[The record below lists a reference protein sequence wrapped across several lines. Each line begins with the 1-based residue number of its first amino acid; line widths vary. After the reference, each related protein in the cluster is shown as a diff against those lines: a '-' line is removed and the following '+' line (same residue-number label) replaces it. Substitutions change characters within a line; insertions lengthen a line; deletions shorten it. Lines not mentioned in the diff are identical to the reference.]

1 MAVDAERFD
10 PREKFDP
17 KDIADALRKHVET
30 WTPSVERAELGRVME
45 TGDGIARVSGLPG
58 AMANELLEFPE
69 GVLGLAFNLD
79 VGEIGCIVLG
89 DASHIQEGDPVKQTG
104 QILSVPVGD
113 GFLGR
118 VVNALGEPIDDKGP
132 VQSQDRRILE
142 VQAPNVVNRQPV
154 KEPLYTGITAIDAMT
169 AIGRGQRELLIGDRQ
184 TGKTAVAVDA
194 IIAQKELWATGDPKK
209 RVKCIY
215 VAVGQKSSTVAEVV
229 ATLEEN
235 GALEY
240 TVVVNAPASD
250 PAPFQYIAPYSG
262 AAFGAH
268 WMYNGEHALIV
279 YDDLSKQATAY
290 RTLSLLLRRPPGRE
304 AFPGDV
310 FYLHSR
316 LLERA
321 AKLSDELGGGSLTAL
336 PIIETKGNDIS
347 AYIPTNV
354 ISITDGQIFLEPDL
368 FFAGVRPAINIGI
381 SVSRV
386 GGSAQTKAMKQV
398 AGRLRLDL
406 AQFRALEAFAQFG
419 SELDKASQQQ
429 LARGA
434 RVVEVLKQP
443 QYHPRPVEREVVMI
457 WTATGGYLDP
467 FPVEDAGRFVEE
479 FTAYLDSRT
488 DVLGTIKES
497 GELSD
502 ATEATLKE
510 SVEAFAE
517 TFQPADAEAGSEAGR
532 GAGTPPDE
540 VKPDIGWDRMS
551 SVDDDE
557 DEDSGGPSLAE
568 EDDVEGQVPLPDD
581 EDDDRAD
588 DADADGSEA

>member
-1 MAVDAERFD
+1 MAVKLEDFD
-10 PREKFDP
+10 PN
-17 KDIADALRKHVET
+17 DIAEALRKHVES
-30 WTPSVERAELGRVME
+30 WEPSVDREELGRVME
-45 TGDGIARVSGLPG
+45 AGDGIARVSGLPR
-58 AMANELLEFPE
+58 AMANELLEFP
-69 GVLGLAFNLD
+69 GGILGLAFNLD
-79 VGEIGCIVLG
+79 VTEIGCIVLG
-89 DASHIQEGDPVKQTG
+89 DSSHIQEGDPVKQTG

-118 VVNALGEPIDDKGP
+118 VVNALGEPLDDKGP
-132 VQSQDRRILE
+132 IQSQDRRILE

-169 AIGRGQRELLIGDRQ
+169 AIGRGQRELIIGDRQ
-184 TGKTAVAVDA
+184 TGKTAVAIDA
-194 IIAQKELWATGDPKK
+194 IIAQKEHWAGGDPKK

-229 ATLEEN
+229 ATLKEN

-354 ISITDGQIFLEPDL
+354 ISITDGQIYLEPDL

-386 GGSAQTKAMKQV
+386 GGNAQVKAMKKV

-443 QYHPRPVEREVVMI
+443 QYQPLPVEREVVMI

-467 FPVEDAGRFVEE
+467 FPVEDAKRFVED
-479 FTAYLDSRT
+479 FTSYLGSRT
-488 DVLGTIKES
+488 DILGTIRDT
-497 GELSD
+497 GDLSD
-502 ATEATLKE
+502 ETEATLKE
-510 SVEAFAE
+510 SVEAFAK
-517 TFQPADAEAGSEAGR
+517 TFRSSEAAAGSEAAR
-532 GAGTPPDE
+532 GIGTPPDE
-540 VKPDIGWDRMS
+540 VRPDVGWDRMS
-551 SVDDDE
+551 SVDEEEADE
-557 DEDSGGPSLAE
+557 SRGPSLVE
-568 EDDVEGQVPLPDD
+568 EDDVQGQVPLPGDD
-581 EDDDRAD
+581 EDA
-588 DADADGSEA
+588 GP

>member
-1 MAVDAERFD
+1 
-10 PREKFDP
+10 
-17 KDIADALRKHVET
+17 
-30 WTPSVERAELGRVME
+30 
-45 TGDGIARVSGLPG
+45 
-58 AMANELLEFPE
+58 
-69 GVLGLAFNLD
+69 
-79 VGEIGCIVLG
+79 
-89 DASHIQEGDPVKQTG
+89 
-104 QILSVPVGD
+104 
-113 GFLGR
+113 
-118 VVNALGEPIDDKGP
+118 
-132 VQSQDRRILE
+132 
-142 VQAPNVVNRQPV
+142 V

-169 AIGRGQRELLIGDRQ
+169 AIGRGQRELIIGDRQ
-184 TGKTAVAVDA
+184 TGKTAVAIDA
-194 IIAQKELWATGDPKK
+194 IIAQKEHWAGGDPKK

-229 ATLEEN
+229 ATLKEN
-235 GALEY
+235 GALDY

-321 AKLSDELGGGSLTAL
+321 AKLSDELGAGSLTAL

-386 GGSAQTKAMKQV
+386 GGSAQTKAMKKV

-443 QYHPRPVEREVVMI
+443 QYQPLPVEREVVMI

-467 FPVEDAGRFVEE
+467 FPVEDAKRFVED
-479 FTAYLDSRT
+479 FTTYLESRT
-488 DVLGTIKES
+488 DVLGTIRET
-497 GELSD
+497 GDMADEV
-502 ATEATLKE
+502 EATLKE
-510 SVEAFAE
+510 SVEAFAQ
-517 TFQPADAEAGSEAGR
+517 TFQPADAAAGSEAGR

-540 VKPDIGWDRMS
+540 VKPDVGWDRMS
-551 SVDDDE
+551 SVDDD
-557 DEDSGGPSLAE
+557 DEDVEAEDGGPALAE
-568 EDDVEGQVPLPDD
+568 EDDVEGHVPLPDD
-581 EDDDRAD
+581 EDD
-588 DADADGSEA
+588 SV

>member
-1 MAVDAERFD
+1 
-10 PREKFDP
+10 
-17 KDIADALRKHVET
+17 
-30 WTPSVERAELGRVME
+30 
-45 TGDGIARVSGLPG
+45 
-58 AMANELLEFPE
+58 
-69 GVLGLAFNLD
+69 
-79 VGEIGCIVLG
+79 
-89 DASHIQEGDPVKQTG
+89 
-104 QILSVPVGD
+104 
-113 GFLGR
+113 
-118 VVNALGEPIDDKGP
+118 
-132 VQSQDRRILE
+132 
-142 VQAPNVVNRQPV
+142 
-154 KEPLYTGITAIDAMT
+154 MT
-169 AIGRGQRELLIGDRQ
+169 AIGRGQRELIIGDRQ
-184 TGKTAVAVDA
+184 TGKTAVAIDA
-194 IIAQKELWATGDPKK
+194 IIAQKEHWAGGDPKK

-229 ATLEEN
+229 ATLKEN
-235 GALEY
+235 GALDY

-386 GGSAQTKAMKQV
+386 GGSAQIKAMRKV

-406 AQFRALEAFAQFG
+406 AQYRALEAFAQFG

-443 QYHPRPVEREVVMI
+443 QYEPLPVEREVVMI

-467 FPVEDAGRFVEE
+467 FPVEDAKRFVVD
-479 FTAYLDSRT
+479 FTTYLDSRT
-488 DVLGTIKES
+488 DVLETIRES
-497 GELSD
+497 GDMSD
-502 ATEATLKE
+502 ETEATLKE
-510 SVEAFAE
+510 SVEAFAQ
-517 TFQPADAEAGSEAGR
+517 TFQPADAAAGSEAGR

-551 SVDDDE
+551 SVDDDD
-557 DEDSGGPSLAE
+557 DEDDAAQQASGGPSTAE
-568 EDDVEGQVPLPDD
+568 EDDVQGQVPLPDD
-581 EDDDRAD
+581 EDDSA
-588 DADADGSEA
+588 